1 MEKININDSTDFY
14 DNARSSRNEKAQRR
28 VNGQKGDIDASGWK
42 EPTMETERKTG
53 GRPVPRAFKRGG
65 KVEGEESKQ
74 HAGRKP
80 RASGGKLASY
90 ARKAIEDVMDASER
104 YSRSYDKEGNSEKT
118 QSLADRGE
126 KRGRGIDL
134 ALKKFEGKAKVPAT
148 RASGGK
154 VHAKGCTCKMCNG
167 GEAKVSRETR
177 ATGGSANYEG
187 GTRPTGGRL
196 AHAKG
201 GKAVPAKGESAK
213 GATRTSSDVRSP
225 TRTSTSTKADTKGN
239 VTVTGGAGD
248 GDTTV
253 NVSGKRA
260 KKAFGGT
267 LIAGERMPRKDGG
280 RTKGKTDIHININSA
295 PKPPMPMPLPM
306 PPAGAMPPPMPAGGP
321 PMGAGPLPPGLGVPP
336 PAMGAGPMPR
346 KSGGRANL
354 DAGAGGGLGRLEK
367 IEIQKRH

>member
-14 DNARSSRNEKAQRR
+14 DNARSARNEKAQRR
-28 VNGQKGDIDASGWK
+28 AAPQKGDIDASGWK

-65 KVEGEESKQ
+65 KVEGEESKA

-80 RASGGKLASY
+80 RASGGKLESY
-90 ARKAIEDVMDASER
+90 LNRAKSDEVKSNRTRTSEFAPIAVAAKAGQQELKRFKGIKAAE
-104 YSRSYDKEGNSEKT
+104 EK
-118 QSLADRGE
+118 L
-126 KRGRGIDL
+126 
-134 ALKKFEGKAKVPAT
+134 EGKAKVPAT
-148 RASGGK
+148 LASGGK

-196 AHAKG
+196 SHANG
-201 GKAVPAKGESAK
+201 GKAASAK

-267 LIAGERMPRKDGG
+267 PITGERMPRKDGG

-295 PKPPMPMPLPM
+295 PKPPMPMPVPM
-306 PPAGAMPPPMPAGGP
+306 PPAGAMPPPMNGGS
-321 PMGAGPLPPGLGVPP
+321 LPPGLGVPP

-346 KSGGRANL
+346 ASGGRTIL